1 MQVFSNIVSGL
12 RPDILTQPRFVRA
25 VEVLL
30 VIILAMVMG
39 KMIMDYVAFST
50 STSQYQADPQVDETT
65 VTSTRADTA
74 YMTQPPPGVMSLFGV
89 PDQPVLQSGNTTDEL
104 QETQLNLILRGIM
117 VNRENN
123 QRLALIAIPGNVEKV
138 YAVGDDVEGAR
149 IARIEP
155 GRVVLNHNGRD
166 EALYLS
172 IPKLSADQNKTGS
185 VSRPSTE
192 KNGIRKI
199 NDTQR
204 VMSQQTL
211 RQQLNNL
218 PALLRQAKA
227 IPHTENGENVG
238 FKVVEIASGSIF
250 EDLGIQKEDIIQS
263 VNGRSVKSAE
273 DALNAYRRLRTSKSF
288 QLSVLRNGRPVSL
301 NLSVQ

>member
-1 MQVFSNIVSGL
+1 MERFSNIVSGL
-12 RPDILTQPRFVRA
+12 QSDLLTQPRFVRA

-30 VIILAMVMG
+30 LVILAIITG
-39 KMIMDYVAFST
+39 KMITDYIAFST
-50 STSQYQADPQVDETT
+50 SSSQYLQQIETDDAVVSNAQASSGIV
-65 VTSTRADTA
+65 
-74 YMTQPPPGVMSLFGV
+74 TQPPPGMMALFGV
-89 PDQPVLQSGNTTDEL
+89 PEPGLAETRELTTQL
-104 QETQLNLILRGIM
+104 QETSLNLILRGIM
-117 VNRENN
+117 VNRESN
-123 QRLALIAIPGNVEKV
+123 QRLALIAIPGSVEKV
-138 YAVGDDVEGAR
+138 YAIGEEIEGAR
-149 IARIEP
+149 IVRIEP

-172 IPKLSADQNKTGS
+172 IPKLSADQNKAGS
-185 VSRPSTE
+185 VDMRVSE

-227 IPHTENGENVG
+227 VPHTQNGENMG

-250 EDLGIQKEDIIQS
+250 EDLGIQKDDIIHS

>member
-1 MQVFSNIVSGL
+1 MERFSNIVSGL
-12 RPDILTQPRFVRA
+12 QSDLLTQPRFVRA

-30 VIILAMVMG
+30 LVILAIITG
-39 KMIMDYVAFST
+39 KMITDYIAFST
-50 STSQYQADPQVDETT
+50 SSSQYRQQIETDDAVVSNAQASSGIV
-65 VTSTRADTA
+65 
-74 YMTQPPPGVMSLFGV
+74 TQPPPGMMALFGV
-89 PDQPVLQSGNTTDEL
+89 PEPGLAETRELTTQL
-104 QETQLNLILRGIM
+104 QETSLNLILRGIM
-117 VNRENN
+117 VNRESN
-123 QRLALIAIPGNVEKV
+123 QRLALIAIPGSVEKV
-138 YAVGDDVEGAR
+138 YAIGEEIEGAR
-149 IARIEP
+149 IVRIEP

-172 IPKLSADQNKTGS
+172 IPKLSADQNKAGS
-185 VSRPSTE
+185 VDMRVSE

-227 IPHTENGENVG
+227 VPHTQNGENMG

-250 EDLGIQKEDIIQS
+250 EDLGIQKDDIIHS